1 MVFTHNYQIIVGTTL
16 RRPSM
21 SNRVMLLAISS
32 MLILCLAGC
41 AGGGETQQATQPAA
55 QAPPPKPA
63 EPPVE
68 LYELTKDNIT
78 SHKDWTSRNI
88 TIMSVKIGDKANDV
102 LVKNLG
108 QQENTRTLPEV
119 KEYLTIHQN
128 NSLFVYTYG
137 PTNRIRKI
145 EVYDVFAKKIAD
157 EKLKKLLTTGDL
169 KFMRQEFGMEEGVV
183 ENKEDMA
190 TEYSYDSRGFRFV
203 RFKINGRNVNA
214 IRFSELKKSST

>member
-1 MVFTHNYQIIVGTTL
+1 MF
-16 RRPSM
+16 
-21 SNRVMLLAISS
+21 NRLMLLALSS
-32 MLILCLAGC
+32 ILILCLAGC
-41 AGGGETQQATQPAA
+41 GGGGETQQATQPAA

-88 TIMSVKIGDKANDV
+88 TIMGVKIGDKANDV

-108 QQENTRTLPEV
+108 QQENTRTLPDV

-137 PTNRIRKI
+137 PTNRVRKI

-157 EKLKKLLTTGDL
+157 ENLKKLLTTGDL
-169 KFMRQEFGMEEGVV
+169 KFMRQQFGMEEGVT

-214 IRFSELKKSST
+214 LRFSEFKKSST

>member
-1 MVFTHNYQIIVGTTL
+1 
-16 RRPSM
+16 M

-41 AGGGETQQATQPAA
+41 GGGGETQQATQQPAA

-88 TIMSVKIGDKANDV
+88 TVLGVKIGDKTRE
-102 LVKNLG
+102 LEKNFG
-108 QQENTRTLPEV
+108 SVENTRTTPE
-119 KEYLTIHQN
+119 EYLTIYQGN
-128 NSLFVYTYG
+128 GLFVYTFKITG
-137 PTNRIRKI
+137 KVRKFEI
-145 EVYDVFAKKIAD
+145 YDVFAKKIAD
-157 EKLKKLLTTGDL
+157 ENLKKLLTTGDL
-169 KFMRQEFGMEEGVV
+169 KLMRQQFGMEEGVV
-183 ENKEDMA
+183 DNSEDNA

-203 RFKINGRNVNA
+203 KFKVSGKTINA
-214 IRFSELKKSST
+214 LRFSEFKKSTT